1 VVRTFLTRGS
11 AAAASALIPGVRGVV
26 LLSILFAFHGEGAGA
41 TVGLTTSYFGVTLV
55 ATAGLGVSAVFRFSR
70 HAGPLESVANE
81 LQAQFKISAAA
92 AVLLL
97 VVTVTGGLII
107 PTVIA
112 VDATL
117 FRAYWFGYSA
127 SVIVLPFAATLTGLF
142 QSRNR
147 DAENLLLTLA
157 SAAVQVGVTY
167 ISAANGQSP
176 LTTVLAAAFAGSL
189 ADVVAVAWR
198 VVFLAPDRSLG
209 IRSVAR
215 GAALLVRRPFGV
227 FRELPGS
234 ITGALDGLIL
244 MTVFAVAGTIAAG
257 ASVIDGAIVVLVV
270 AILRTLIVPLKQFG
284 MAGGRIIA
292 QRRTLGQG
300 DGKQLLTLIATSC
313 VILWSI
319 AALIL
324 LIKAAT
330 PLLDL
335 LPWPFV
341 LLMGAQLLLEPVTGV
356 AFAAQKILDRP
367 AFGLRTLAILSFLGT
382 IPALLLLSS
391 MGVATAL
398 NVWATVFCARVL
410 FFLLLFPRVG
420 ILRSAAKGETAG
432 G

>member
-1 VVRTFLTRGS
+1 
-11 AAAASALIPGVRGVV
+11 
-26 LLSILFAFHGEGAGA
+26 
-41 TVGLTTSYFGVTLV
+41 
-55 ATAGLGVSAVFRFSR
+55 
-70 HAGPLESVANE
+70 
-81 LQAQFKISAAA
+81 
-92 AVLLL
+92 
-97 VVTVTGGLII
+97 
-107 PTVIA
+107 
-112 VDATL
+112 
-117 FRAYWFGYSA
+117 
-127 SVIVLPFAATLTGLF
+127 LTGLF

-157 SAAVQVGVTY
+157 SAAVQLGVAY
-167 ISAANGQSP
+167 ISAANGQST
-176 LTTVLAAAFAGSL
+176 LTTVLAAAIAGSL

-198 VVFLAPDRSLG
+198 VVFLAPDRTLG

-215 GAALLVRRPFGV
+215 GAALLVRRPLGA

-234 ITGALDGLIL
+234 IAGALDGLIL

-257 ASVIDGAIVVLVV
+257 ASVVDGAIVVLVV

-284 MAGGRIIA
+284 MAGGRLIA

-300 DGKQLLTLIATSC
+300 DGKQLLTLIATSS

-341 LLMGAQLLLEPVTGV
+341 LLMGAQLFLEPVTGV